1 MLRAGVGR
9 LEPSGGK
16 APPASVVELWVL
28 NDTVTRAPE
37 G

>member
-9 LEPSGGK
+9 LEPDQCK